1 MPMELRKIMFSLAE
15 IQSAACSFCR
25 AHGTPIASTD
35 VADVSISE
43 NPNAMVVLHLRKNTP
58 DHEPGRIVLQ
68 RDDVMET
75 LIQHCIRLKVPL
87 PKEGKKILWP
97 QDDGIS
103 LMVTLVEKGQKP
115 ATVEKDG
122 FAGAAALNQLIR
134 RSES

>member
-1 MPMELRKIMFSLAE
+1 VPMELRKIMFSIAE

-25 AHGTPIASTD
+25 AHGTPIASAD

-43 NPNAMVVLHLRKNTP
+43 NPNAMVVLRMRKTSP
-58 DHEPGRIVLQ
+58 DHEPTKAVLS

-87 PKEGKKILWP
+87 PRNGKKILWS

-103 LMVTLVEKGQKP
+103 LMVTLVEKGQQES
-115 ATVEKDG
+115 AVEKDG

-134 RSES
+134 RSDT